1 MRIRGQ
7 HYPPPVSVRLD
18 WNLYE
23 YLQSVSEDGTAS
35 EYLRGLVATDA
46 IQRSEMRN
54 PEGGQFMRLVSILTA
69 RLKVAL
75 NSSNKGIPMRFKLR
89 VIEPL
94 GELLQL
100 VFRAGGKES

>member
-1 MRIRGQ
+1 MEMRRSV
-7 HYPPPVSVRLD
+7 YPPPVSVRLD

-23 YLQSVSEDGTAS
+23 YLRSVASDGTPS
-35 EYLRGLVATDA
+35 EYLRGLVATDC
-46 IQRSEMRN
+46 IERSQMKN
-54 PEGGQFMRLVSILTA
+54 PEGNKFMRLISILTA

-75 NSSNKGIPMRFKLR
+75 KSGEKGIPMRFKLR

-100 VFRAGGKES
+100 VFRAGGKT